1 MNFIYEIFSTFQ
13 QVILDLSD
21 LFPSQYIFT
30 IGLFLFFFFLLVL
43 PNGLQKIEDTHTY
56 VCYSK

>member
-21 LFPSQYIFT
+21 LLPSQYIFT
-30 IGLFLFFFFLLVL
+30 IGLFLFFFLLVL
-43 PNGLQKIEDTHTY
+43 PNGLQK
-56 VCYSK
+56 

>member
-30 IGLFLFFFFLLVL
+30 IGLFLFFFSFSAT
-43 PNGLQKIEDTHTY
+43 QWSSKIEDTHTY

>member
-30 IGLFLFFFFLLVL
+30 ISLFLFFFSFSAR
-43 PNGLQKIEDTHTY
+43 NGLQKIEDTHTY

>member
-30 IGLFLFFFFLLVL
+30 IGLFLFFFFFFL

>member
-13 QVILDLSD
+13 QVILDLCD

-30 IGLFLFFFFLLVL
+30 ISLFLFFFLLVL
-43 PNGLQKIEDTHTY
+43 PNGLQKVEDTHTY

>member
-13 QVILDLSD
+13 QVILDLTD

-30 IGLFLFFFFLLVL
+30 ISLFLLFFLLVL
-43 PNGLQKIEDTHTY
+43 PNGLQKI
-56 VCYSK
+56 